1 MRPDSWLQIRAPR
14 EATGEGMRRRAV
26 ARALCAFQGRRDTLY
41 RVRGVNEPLE
51 IGQAPQ
57 AAFTCR
63 DMDAIDLY
71 GRARRAPGG
80 GDRVGRRE
88 RAGWATRPRETL
100 GRIGEGPRSD
110 HVEILSPCVRC
121 MDKRASRRHNS
132 LQTEQ
137 GAFGAGTGI
146 IIGRNRERNRE
157 RVRFRHNCPNPPFGR
172 ETHVDGAWQDP
183 DAFGRAARDL
193 FPRNNTLGSRINWH
207 VAESP
212 PWAESG

>member
-1 MRPDSWLQIRAPR
+1 M
-14 EATGEGMRRRAV
+14 
-26 ARALCAFQGRRDTLY
+26 
-41 RVRGVNEPLE
+41 
-51 IGQAPQ
+51 
-57 AAFTCR
+57 R

-71 GRARRAPGG
+71 GRGTSAPGG

-88 RAGWATRPRETL
+88 RAGWAPRPRESL

-146 IIGRNRERNRE
+146 IIGRNRERNRD

-172 ETHVDGAWQDP
+172 ETHVDGAWLDP
-183 DAFGRAARDL
+183 DAFGRAARAPLRVGRETAGAYPEGTFL
-193 FPRNNTLGSRINWH
+193 FEEGVAPRGKRGLAVASRLEIRCSTSRKGLR
-207 VAESP
+207 AP
-212 PWAESG
+212 D

>member
-1 MRPDSWLQIRAPR
+1 MLLRVRSAPS
-14 EATGEGMRRRAV
+14 RAV
-26 ARALCAFQGRRDTLY
+26 ETPSTVSAAPTSRWRSARLLRLHPHARHGCDR
-41 RVRGVNEPLE
+41 PLW
-51 IGQAPQ
+51 P
-57 AAFTCR
+57 
-63 DMDAIDLY
+63 
-71 GRARRAPGG
+71 RARRRPGG

-88 RAGWATRPRETL
+88 RRLGASPRESL

-121 MDKRASRRHNS
+121 MDKRASRGHNP
-132 LQTEQ
+132 LEVRT
-137 GAFGAGTGI
+137 GRIGAGTGI

-172 ETHVDGAWQDP
+172 ETHVDGAWLDP

-193 FPRNNTLGSRINWH
+193 FPRNRYARVENQLAC
-207 VAESP
+207 AESP